1 MIRSFDELERLA
13 RGGTKKR
20 IALAMAE
27 EADALKAVLQ
37 AAARELGEPVL
48 VGQEDRIRELAS
60 MERLDLKAFRIVPAD
75 GEKECS
81 LQAVALIRS
90 GEAEV
95 LMKGRTATSSLMK
108 AVLDSEHGLKGGGL
122 LSHLTLI
129 ESKAYPKLL
138 LMSDPGLNI
147 APDLAAKAS
156 IIENAVRAAR
166 HLGVARPKVAI
177 IAAVEKVNP
186 GSMPSTVDA
195 AILSKMA
202 DRGQLQNCIVDGP
215 LSLDNALSAHSCEI
229 KGISSPVGGEA
240 DILIM
245 PDIEAANVFYKT
257 LGFFTDVRMAGVVV
271 GARVP
276 IVLPSRADSDSVKL
290 DSILAAVAL
299 A

>member
-1 MIRSFDELERLA
+1 MIRSFDELGRLA
-13 RGGTKKR
+13 RRGTKKR

-27 EADALKAVLQ
+27 EADALKAALQ
-37 AAARELGEPVL
+37 AAAQGLGEPVL
-48 VGQEDRIRELAS
+48 VGHEDRIRELAS
-60 MERLDLKAFRIVPAD
+60 MERLDLNDLRIVPAD

-81 LQAVALIRS
+81 LRAVALIRS

-108 AVLDSEHGLKGGGL
+108 AVLDSENGLRGGGL

-166 HLGVARPKVAI
+166 HLGIARPKVAI

-202 DRGQLQNCIVDGP
+202 ERGQLQNCIVDGP

-229 KGISSPVGGEA
+229 KGITSSVGGEA

-257 LGFFTDVRMAGVVV
+257 LAFFTDVRMGGVVV

-276 IVLPSRADSDSVKL
+276 IVLPSRADSDAVKL
-290 DSILAAVAL
+290 DSILAAVTL

>member
-1 MIRSFDELERLA
+1 MIRSFEELGRTA
-13 RGGTKKR
+13 RSAAKKR
-20 IALAMAE
+20 IVLAMAE
-27 EADALKAVLQ
+27 ETDSLKAALQ
-37 AAARELGEPVL
+37 AAAQGVGEPVL
-48 VGQEDRIRELAS
+48 VGHTDRIKELAS
-60 MERLDLKAFRIVPAD
+60 MERLDLTAFRIVHAD

-81 LQAVALIRS
+81 QRAVALIRG

-108 AVLDSEHGLKGGGL
+108 AVLDSENGLKGAGL

-138 LMSDPGLNI
+138 MMSDPGLNI

-166 HLGVARPKVAI
+166 RLGVARPKVAI

-186 GSMPSTVDA
+186 GSMPATVDA

-202 DRGQLQNCIVDGP
+202 ERGQLQNCIVDGP

-229 KGISSPVGGEA
+229 KGITSPVGGEA

-257 LGFFTDVRMAGVVV
+257 LAFFTDVRMAGVVV

-276 IVLPSRADSDSVKL
+276 IVLPSRADSDLVKL

>member
-1 MIRSFDELERLA
+1 VIHSFDELARLA
-13 RGGTKKR
+13 RSGTKKR
-20 IALAMAE
+20 IALAMAD
-27 EADALKAVLQ
+27 EADALKAVLR
-37 AAARELGEPVL
+37 AAAQGVAEPVL
-48 VGQEDRIRELAS
+48 VGHQDRIRELAS
-60 MERLDLKAFRIVPAD
+60 MERLELDELRIVHTD

-81 LQAVALIRS
+81 LQAVALVRG

-95 LMKGRTATSSLMK
+95 LMKGRTATSTLMK
-108 AVLDSEHGLKGGGL
+108 AVLDSQNGLKGAGL
-122 LSHLTLI
+122 MSHLTLI
-129 ESKAYPKLL
+129 ESKSYPKLL

-147 APDLAAKAS
+147 APDLAAKVS
-156 IIENAVRAAR
+156 IVENAVRAAR
-166 HLGVARPKVAI
+166 RLGVTRPKVAI

-186 GSMPSTVDA
+186 GSMPSTADA

-202 DRGQLQNCIVDGP
+202 ERGQLQDCIVDGP

-245 PDIEAANVFYKT
+245 PGIEAANVFYKT
-257 LGFFTDVRMAGVVV
+257 LAFFTDVRLAGVVL

>member
-1 MIRSFDELERLA
+1 MIRSFEELGRLA
-13 RGGTKKR
+13 RSGKKKR
-20 IALAMAE
+20 IVLAMAE
-27 EADALKAVLQ
+27 EADALKAVLR
-37 AAARELGEPVL
+37 AAAQGVVEPVL
-48 VGQEDRIRELAS
+48 VGHEDRIRELAS
-60 MERLDLKAFRIVPAD
+60 MERLDLDDLRIVHID

-90 GEAEV
+90 AEAEV
-95 LMKGRTATSSLMK
+95 LMKGRTATSTLMK
-108 AVLDSEHGLKGGGL
+108 AVLDSQNGLKGPGL
-122 LSHLTLI
+122 MSHLTLI
-129 ESKAYPKLL
+129 ESKSYPKLL
-138 LMSDPGLNI
+138 MMSDPGLNI

-156 IIENAVRAAR
+156 IVENAVRAAR
-166 HLGVARPKVAI
+166 HLGITRPKVAI
-177 IAAVEKVNP
+177 IAAVEKVTP
-186 GSMPSTVDA
+186 GSMPATVDA

-202 DRGQLQNCIVDGP
+202 ERGQLQDCIVDGP

-229 KGISSPVGGEA
+229 KGISSPVAGEA

-245 PDIEAANVFYKT
+245 PNIEAANVFYKT
-257 LGFFTDVRMAGVVV
+257 LAFFAEVRLAGVVV

>member
-1 MIRSFDELERLA
+1 MIRSFEELERLA
-13 RGGTKKR
+13 RGAVKKR
-20 IALAMAE
+20 IVLAMAE
-27 EADALKAVLQ
+27 EADALKAALK
-37 AAARELGEPVL
+37 AAAQGIVEPVL
-48 VGQEDRIRELAS
+48 VGHEDRIREMAS
-60 MERLDLKAFRIVPAD
+60 LEQLELGGLRIVNAD

-81 LQAVALIRS
+81 QQAVALIRD

-108 AVLDSEHGLKGGGL
+108 AVLDADSGLRGTGL

-166 HLGVARPKVAI
+166 RLGVAHPKVAV

-186 GSMPSTVDA
+186 GSMPCTVDA

-202 DRGQLQNCIVDGP
+202 ERGQLQNCIVDGP
-215 LSLDNALSAHSCEI
+215 LSLDNALSAHSCEV
-229 KGISSPVGGEA
+229 KGIASSVGGEA

-257 LGFFTDVRMAGVVV
+257 LAFFTDVRMAGVVV

-276 IVLPSRADSDSVKL
+276 IVLPSRADSDAVKL
-290 DSILAAVAL
+290 DSILAAVTL